1 MRKHLANSSR
11 EVQERLLDREE
22 FIGSNFYGTR
32 TPPWSTG
39 RMPSP
44 WEEIYKASRD
54 LGVITYVV
62 MSYATPIA
70 WVTGGGEVH
79 IPDVKYSPTT
89 TRHQSYLRGL
99 LPTLSDRARADILV
113 AAQTERRER
122 ERATASARQDAREY
136 GDLVPLDAAA
146 HARQAHA
153 ILHSRPSVPRPGVV
167 HKPVRRDYAPVRMEY
182 SESYSVRQGW
192 ATSYVDGPASQ
203 VGGYATWGSNE

>member
-11 EVQERLLDREE
+11 EVQERLLDRQE
-22 FIGSNFYGTR
+22 FIGSNFWATT
-32 TPPWSTG
+32 TPPWHTG
-39 RMPSP
+39 RLPSP

-62 MSYATPIA
+62 MSYNTPIA

-99 LPTLSDRARADILV
+99 LPTLSDRARADILA
-113 AAQTERRER
+113 AAQMERRER
-122 ERATASARQDAREY
+122 ERAAATARQDVVAQ
-136 GDLVPLDAAA
+136 
-146 HARQAHA
+146 ARQAYT
-153 ILHSRPSVPRPGVV
+153 ILHSHVSVPRPGVV

>member
-11 EVQERLLDREE
+11 EVQERLLDRQE
-22 FIGSNFYGTR
+22 FTGSNFWATVD
-32 TPPWSTG
+32 PPSWTG

-62 MSYATPIA
+62 MSYNTPIA

-113 AAQTERRER
+113 AAQVERRER
-122 ERATASARQDAREY
+122 EQAAAVARQNAREY
-136 GDLVPLDAAA
+136 GDLVPVDAVA
-146 HARQAHA
+146 HGRQAYT
-153 ILHSRPSVPRPGVV
+153 ILHSRPSVPRPGIV

-203 VGGYATWGSNE
+203 VGGCATYDTYE